1 MLFSRRGLLLSFFA
15 LALLFSFVSAIDVD
29 PKQVG
34 SATVD
39 AKLNWDVDMAGQS
52 YSSAAFATFGFFT
65 TAKQS
70 VQFTSSHSFETSVDD
85 FANQILKF
93 QLRPAEPIQRIV
105 MQASLR
111 SNAEGPREAITE
123 NIERFSTDSDL
134 VKLSTSVRTK
144 AAEVVGSETNP
155 LRKAALLTSWVHNN
169 IVYDLAYQDRI
180 LNSESVFEVR
190 RGVCNEFSH
199 LLLAML
205 RSQRIPARF
214 VAGYVYSGEIWA
226 PHAWVEIAIGDE
238 WYPFDPTYNEGI
250 VLDGTHFKFAQGLDQ
265 SEIKEQFFARG
276 VNFNVSKV
284 AITRSQEFSFKL
296 TSNFTIGPTA
306 NIRVPSEP
314 LGENEIFNVTV
325 TMRNDGQYAVAYPVA
340 LGFPS
345 DLKLLSQKT
354 YLVYLLPGESQ
365 EINFTF
371 LTPRDLR
378 ENFIYTYPLVLRS
391 LGASVQ
397 SSIQAT
403 KSAPSQG
410 QSQATLRISE
420 IRFQSTENKLIVTL
434 QNIGNVA
441 FENAIVSIEVN
452 NETQQKMFFISAGES
467 KELEFPLNLNLS
479 AGESLEGVLVLNTT
493 LGSVSQGFT
502 LEQPVAVQ
510 EPTRPAFNIET
521 TRQIGNGQSHGI
533 GQLEIPALVALV
545 ATVLIVLVTIISKI
559 SHNK

>member
-1 MLFSRRGLLLSFFA
+1 
-15 LALLFSFVSAIDVD
+15 
-29 PKQVG
+29 
-34 SATVD
+34 
-39 AKLNWDVDMAGQS
+39 
-52 YSSAAFATFGFFT
+52 
-65 TAKQS
+65 
-70 VQFTSSHSFETSVDD
+70 
-85 FANQILKF
+85 
-93 QLRPAEPIQRIV
+93 
-105 MQASLR
+105 MQATLH
-111 SNAEGPREAITE
+111 SNAEGAREAVTE
-123 NIERFSTDSDL
+123 NIERFSTDSEL
-134 VKLSTSVRTK
+134 VKLSPSVRAK

-155 LRKAALLTSWVHNN
+155 IRKAALLTSWVHNN

-180 LNSESVFEVR
+180 LVSESVFEVR

-205 RSQRIPARF
+205 RSQHIPARF

-265 SEIKEQFFARG
+265 NEIKEQFFARG
-276 VNFNVSKV
+276 INFNVSKV
-284 AITRSQEFSFKL
+284 TIDRSQEFSF
-296 TSNFTIGPTA
+296 TSVFNFTIGPNA
-306 NIRVPSEP
+306 NIRVPEKS
-314 LGENEIFNVTV
+314 LGENEIFNVTI
-325 TMRNDGQYAVAYPVA
+325 TMRNDGQYAVAYPVS

-345 DLKLLSQKT
+345 DLKLLSQQT
-354 YLVYLLPGESQ
+354 YLTYLLPGESQ

-371 LTPRDLR
+371 LTPSDLR

-403 KSAPSQG
+403 KSALSQG
-410 QSQATLRISE
+410 QTQATLRVSE
-420 IRFQSTENKLIVTL
+420 IRFQSTENKLAIML

-441 FENAIVSIEVN
+441 FENAIVSIEIN
-452 NETQQKMFFISAGES
+452 DAIKNETQQQSQTFSIAAGES
-467 KELEFPLNLNLS
+467 KELRFIITSNLS
-479 AGESLEGVLVLNTT
+479 AGESLEGVLMLNTT

-502 LEQPVAVQ
+502 IEQPAAAQ
-510 EPTRPAFNIET
+510 EPVRPAFNIET
-521 TRQIGNGQSHGI
+521 TRQIGNGKSHGLS
-533 GQLEIPALVALV
+533 QLETPAILALV